1 MFHDIL
7 EYVLS
12 VLLIWF
18 RSTLAPFF
26 SPVTSLDIQLHP
38 DYYVVINDVKTT
50 AAPVRKTKPKGRHPH
65 KALSAAFVRS
75 APPGRHCDGN
85 GLYLFVQPS
94 GARSWVQRL
103 VIRGRRRDFGLGSVA
118 LVPLAE
124 AREKA
129 RSNRKLAREGGDPLT
144 ERRRARNMPSF
155 AEAVKRVVEQK
166 RSGWRNPRQAQ
177 DWMVS
182 LGRYAFP
189 HIGRLPVSEVTS
201 ADVIGILAPIWHE
214 KPPTARKL
222 RQRIRAV
229 LEWAVA
235 MEFRIDNPCDRV
247 GSVLGTQDAV
257 VRHMRALP
265 HREVAAA
272 LRKVR
277 ASDAAPVARLA
288 FEFLV
293 LTAARWGEV
302 RWAEWPEIDPAE
314 GMWTVPATRMKSKR
328 EHRVPLCGRAT
339 EILAEART
347 LEDGAAR
354 LVFTRRG
361 GEPLAEGVLRH
372 LLRRNGIAAVPHGFR
387 SSFRDWAAEETD
399 HPREVVEAALAHVVK
414 NKVEAAYRR
423 TDLFERRRVLMEDWA
438 RYLAGGSR

>member
-1 MFHDIL
+1 MI
-7 EYVLS
+7 
-12 VLLIWF
+12 
-18 RSTLAPFF
+18 
-26 SPVTSLDIQLHP
+26 
-38 DYYVVINDVKTT
+38 DVKNTT
-50 AAPVRKTKPKGRHPH
+50 APVWKTKPKGRHPH

-118 LVPLAE
+118 LVTLAE

-129 RSNRKLAREGGDPLT
+129 RANRKLAREGGDPLA
-144 ERRRARNMPSF
+144 ERRRAWNMPSF
-155 AEAVKRVVEQK
+155 SEAVKRVVEQK
-166 RSGWRNPRQAQ
+166 RSGWRNPRQAP
-177 DWMVS
+177 DWMAS

-235 MEFRIDNPCDRV
+235 MEYRIDNPCDRV
-247 GSVLGTQDAV
+247 GSVLGPQDAV

-265 HREVAAA
+265 HREVASA
-272 LRKVR
+272 LRKLR
-277 ASDAAPVARLA
+277 ASDAAPVSMLA

-302 RWAEWPEIDPAE
+302 RWAEWSEIDPAE

-328 EHRVPLCGRAT
+328 EHRVPLCRRAQ
-339 EILAEART
+339 EILDEART
-347 LEDGAAR
+347 LDDGAAR
-354 LVFTRRG
+354 LVFTREG
-361 GEPLAEGVLRH
+361 GRPLDDRQLRQ
-372 LLRRNGIAAVPHGFR
+372 LLHRNEIAAVPHGFR

-423 TDLFERRRVLMEDWA
+423 TDLFERRRRLMEDWA
-438 RYLAGGSR
+438 SYLAGGSRQPASGRLS